1 MDVMKAVRVWCKQHI
16 WFSIKHITRHPLRK
30 IKVKYRLACWPTSSY
45 TYFVFDESGIRG
57 SFVTMWP
64 QVYISQKISF
74 HSFLKPIF
82 ALFEIPYPGYK
93 GRHGRVFFIFVE
105 VDKNFCIWY
114 NQASFIIS
122 FCLETDVSQKLPY
135 FLSKFL
141 PCAALCVK
149 ADVSA
154 LCKPGFRLCV
164 PLCSKAKYLQTISIN
179 IIPNCFDLNRVRLQ
193 FFCQDVF
200 DPFFVPF
207 SQLRDGLSG
216 HIGNSNAWWFKS
228 GPVRIPHIRCQKKN
242 SDFHNRLP

>member
-1 MDVMKAVRVWCKQHI
+1 MDIMKAVRVWCKQHI

-64 QVYISQKISF
+64 QVYIFQKISF

-141 PCAALCVK
+141 PCAALCRIVRK
-149 ADVSA
+149 SG
-154 LCKPGFRLCV
+154 CECT
-164 PLCSKAKYLQTISIN
+164 LQTWFSSLRPFMFESEILADNIN
-179 IIPNCFDLNRVRLQ
+179 QYYTELLRLKPSEAPI
-193 FFCQDVF
+193 FLPRRFWPILRSVF
-200 DPFFVPF
+200 AVA
-207 SQLRDGLSG
+207 GW
-216 HIGNSNAWWFKS
+216 IV
-228 GPVRIPHIRCQKKN
+228 GPYWELKCMVI
-242 SDFHNRLP
+242 